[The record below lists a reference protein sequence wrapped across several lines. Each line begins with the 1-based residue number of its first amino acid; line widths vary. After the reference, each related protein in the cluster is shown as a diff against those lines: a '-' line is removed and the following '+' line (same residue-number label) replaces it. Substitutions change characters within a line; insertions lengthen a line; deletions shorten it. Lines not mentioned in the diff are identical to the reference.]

1 MAKRRLARPSAE
13 EEEEPEGEQESPK
26 ERRERRERERR
37 AREKRGSKSSG
48 LLARWP
54 RWKTLGAILG
64 VVVAIVAAVAI
75 VVIYFPTPCL
85 SLAPPPA
92 SSGVPD
98 ESAPS
103 WCVNSTVSLV
113 ERMVVHLTITVAG
126 KPVTIPGGIGEISA
140 TKAAAQWQYSAGCT
154 FPVFTDNGTG
164 PGGGDSGGYI
174 QIASPWAFTYTI
186 GDFFNLWKESDSTA
200 TVNGAS
206 QPVSYTGTQ
215 LFNYSSSGNQIV
227 RLWVDGQVSS
237 AGTGLVLNYLVSNYN
252 VANDLPQ
259 CIPQK
264 YGSDHS
270 IVLTWGWTGAG
281 MVQSGPT
288 LFQAGDNTAYS
299 PGAGPATGPS
309 PPGTSSPWSGA
320 QGALAVSLVA
330 GAGTL
335 VLLGAFLDRRD
346 LGPGRGCGGSGHRR
360 WG

>member
-1 MAKRRLARPSAE
+1 MAKRRLARPAPE
-13 EEEEPEGEQESPK
+13 EEEGPEGAEESPK

-37 AREKRGSKSSG
+37 AREKRGSKAAG
-48 LLARWP
+48 LFARWP

-64 VVVAIVAAVAI
+64 VVVAIVAAIAI
-75 VVIYFPTPCL
+75 VVIYLPTPCL
-85 SLAPPPA
+85 TLAPPPA

-140 TKAAAQWQYSAGCT
+140 TKAAAQWQYAAGCT

-174 QIASPWAFTYTI
+174 EIASPWAFTYTL
-186 GDFFNLWKESDSTA
+186 GDFFNLWKESYSTVS
-200 TVNGAS
+200 VNGAS

-227 RLWVDGQVSS
+227 RLWVDGQLTSL
-237 AGTGLVLNYLVSNYN
+237 GTGLVLNYLVSNYN

-281 MVQSGPT
+281 EVQSGPT
-288 LFQAGDNTAYS
+288 LFQVGDMTSYT
-299 PGAGPATGPS
+299 PGTGPATAPFPS
-309 PPGTSSPWSGA
+309 GTSSAWTGPDA
-320 QGALAVSLVA
+320 PFAAALVA
-330 GAGTL
+330 GVGSWA
-335 VLLGAFLDRRD
+335 LLGTFLDRPD
-346 LGPGRGCGGSGHRR
+346 LGRRRGHFRR
-360 WG
+360 I